1 MTAQI
6 ADELGRIP
14 MSQRLGVTLRRATDY
29 ASAQNHAEV
38 TLEHLLLALTE
49 DVDAEGVLTSSGVP
63 IASLKSDASQHIANI
78 DHRSPAGAPDAISIS
93 ADLRRIL
100 EAAAAAARGR
110 RNAIN
115 GAIVLAAIVG
125 DGSSAAAHILSAH
138 GMTFEHAIRALQQ
151 APAPDEQD
159 AQARPQPLPPQNAAL
174 PPQNPAEPFA
184 SSPPPQEHRAPHD
197 PDSNDAIL
205 AEARERVRQRSTHGQ
220 AARRNPQASEHPQ
233 ENAPPAEQSAQ
244 APPSPQPVVR
254 DRNEPPTGRP
264 IPPIGERTQ
273 LPSQPREQTAPPAQP
288 APPPTAQFDQQGHA
302 QPHAPPQDQP
312 ASHPASHSDRPPES
326 WTPPPAPPRGAPQ
339 PPRPYRPPPPVSP
352 EPSPQL
358 QRRERPEDSVF
369 HHVHPSARPQ
379 GQPARPG
386 EARHDHPSAPP
397 YPHGAHPGTP
407 QQRPPGAPPWAD
419 IDAALPPQGA
429 QPQQARQP
437 APNRPPTHDPRT
449 AAGVQSAA
457 PQRKRGKPGRA
468 QPGQLAENIPRK
480 MRVGI
485 TSMAEVRIAKADVKA
500 LADGLE
506 GGGAAYKH
514 DLQITKAMS
523 VRLRAPDGGFFIET
537 ASPETQWTES
547 VLGMMADDYASWRW
561 NITPKQ
567 RGRKRLQLIISA
579 RTMGSDGVTAET
591 ALPDQVF
598 EVSVKTNYAKTAA
611 RTGGWIAAAIVGG
624 LFARFGEQ
632 MWDTAQV
639 VARTL
644 SGP

>member
-29 ASAQNHAEV
+29 ASAQQHAEV

-63 IASLKSDASQHIANI
+63 IASLKSDASQHIANL
-78 DHRSPAGAPDAISIS
+78 DQLASDGANDAISIS

-151 APAPDEQD
+151 VPSAAEQAPPAQPPQRQSAPSVSTPEPPHHQHAQPAPAP
-159 AQARPQPLPPQNAAL
+159 
-174 PPQNPAEPFA
+174 A
-184 SSPPPQEHRAPHD
+184 SDHAPRD
-197 PDSNDAIL
+197 PNSNDAIL
-205 AEARERVRQRSTHGQ
+205 AEARERVKQRSTHGQ
-220 AARRNPQASEHPQ
+220 AARRGPQTPEDQDEHAS
-233 ENAPPAEQSAQ
+233 AAEQSVP

-254 DRNEPPTGRP
+254 DRNEPPTGQQ

-273 LPSQPREQTAPPAQP
+273 PPPQIREQTAPPPQPPNHPAQP
-288 APPPTAQFDQQGHA
+288 PSARPDQQAHA
-302 QPHAPPQDQP
+302 QPQGQP
-312 ASHPASHSDRPPES
+312 GNQPERQSES
-326 WTPPPAPPRGAPQ
+326 WAPPPAPPRGAPQ
-339 PPRPYRPPPPVSP
+339 PPRPYRPPPPISP

-358 QRRERPEDSVF
+358 QRRDRPEDLVSGQP
-369 HHVHPSARPQ
+369 HLSARQQ
-379 GQPARPG
+379 GPHAPSG
-386 EARHDHPSAPP
+386 EARHHQPSAH
-397 YPHGAHPGTP
+397 PHPQGAHPGPP

-419 IDAALPPQGA
+419 SDAALPPQGA
-429 QPQQARQP
+429 PPQHARQP
-437 APNRPPTHDPRT
+437 APNRPPAHDPRV
-449 AAGVQSAA
+449 AAGGQSPA
-457 PQRKRGKPGRA
+457 PQRKRGKPGRV

-485 TSMAEVRIAKADVKA
+485 TSTAEVRIAKADVKA
-500 LADGLE
+500 LAEGLE

-537 ASPETQWTES
+537 ASPETQWTEN

-561 NITPKQ
+561 NITPKH
-567 RGRKRLQLIISA
+567 RGRKRLQLVISA

-598 EVSVKTNYAKTAA
+598 EVSVKTNYARTAT

-624 LFARFGEQ
+624 LLARFGEQ